1 MADAKPDTESLL
13 EFVTRHY
20 KDLKT
25 KAETDNNT
33 PPNDK
38 IAAVIIVIN
47 ELYETIKKGDAI
59 HEKIVEQLNALRT
72 PYNALGLTDPYT
84 RYIEANDSLNMI
96 VDGFNEVDAGEGEGE
111 GEKGSGAG
119 ETGEGEG
126 VDAGE

>member
-38 IAAVIIVIN
+38 IAAIIVQID
-47 ELYETIKKGDAI
+47 ELYKTITTTGDI
-59 HEKIVEQLNALRT
+59 SHDEIVKQLNALKT
-72 PYNALGLTDPYT
+72 LYNGLGPQLGEDITSYT
-84 RYIEANDSLNMI
+84 RYIDANDSLNTI

-111 GEKGSGAG
+111 KGSGAG
-119 ETGEGEG
+119 ETGE
-126 VDAGE
+126 

>member
-38 IAAVIIVIN
+38 IAAIIVQID
-47 ELYETIKKGDAI
+47 ELYKTITTTGDI
-59 HEKIVEQLNALRT
+59 SHDEIVKQLNALKT
-72 PYNALGLTDPYT
+72 LYNGLGLQLGEDITSYT
-84 RYIEANDSLNMI
+84 RYIDANDSLNMI
-96 VDGFNEVDAGEGEGE
+96 VVGFNEVEAGVGGEGERAGEGSEG
-111 GEKGSGAG
+111 A
-119 ETGEGEG
+119 
-126 VDAGE
+126 